1 MNAIHVLAEH
11 SVFLLLVQFAVI
23 LALARFLG
31 DLARRMGQ
39 PQVLGELLAGILL
52 SPSVLGR
59 WWPAAGHFLFPSD
72 VLSMNLLEL
81 VSWLGMVYLLFITG
95 LETDLKV
102 LANLGRS
109 ATLVAASALIIPFA
123 SGVLLGRQLPPEFMG
138 ALQNRVVFVLFL
150 GVALGVT
157 AVPVLSKILMDLGMM
172 KRDLGVVLLGAGI
185 VEDIVGWILF
195 SVIIN
200 LAHYGHVDAWVI
212 ARSVGSTILFLIG
225 SLTVGSFLVQ
235 LLFRWVDDWS
245 RMPFRRITLATCL
258 ALLFSALTQWIGIH
272 AVFGAFISGIL
283 VGRSPRFRARDR
295 EIVEGF
301 TLGIVAPVFFSFAGL
316 QVNLRDLQHWHVLA
330 WVLGVATAGKLIG
343 AYIGGRLGKFSRL
356 LSLAI
361 GIGMNTRGAMELVL
375 AIAGY
380 SAGIISSA
388 MFSIIV
394 VVAVVTSVMTP
405 PLLRLASHFIPL
417 TEQEVERFER
427 EQAEAAATFKT
438 RDFKMLLCSNGGPN
452 ALAMLSFAAPLAR
465 ATQSSLRWLMIRQ
478 PGRST
483 GQKFLKLLRRDPESR
498 VLKIEA
504 DAIDQTAQSLGVTL
518 DSKLATSET
527 PSDVIIDEIRSNYQ
541 LILMGARL
549 AGDPFAGAVLG
560 PVVEESPLPVALMRA
575 APDFAS
581 RPFKRLLLPA
591 KGDML
596 FPMCLQLAILYMS
609 GVPDASLTVAYAD
622 WAPGRDRFQAAQKSQ
637 DLIAH
642 MQTMIQEAS
651 QVHGVEGQALRIE
664 QKTLEG
670 AHPLDVL
677 LTEARAGYDLLLLGA
692 TRHFTSER
700 LFFGHTV
707 EELTR
712 RAPCSVLVLTPRQ
725 GGMI

>member
-1 MNAIHVLAEH
+1 MTSIHVLPEH
-11 SVFLLLVQFAVI
+11 NVFLLLVQFAVI
-23 LALARFLG
+23 LALARLLG
-31 DLARRMGQ
+31 ELARRMGQ
-39 PQVLGELLAGILL
+39 PQVLGELLAGI
-52 SPSVLGR
+52 VLGPSILGH
-59 WWPAAGHFLFPSD
+59 WWPMAAHFLFPSD

-102 LANLGRS
+102 LAHLGRS
-109 ATLVAASALIIPFA
+109 AAFVATSALVIPFA
-123 SGVLLGRQLPPEFMG
+123 SGVLLGWHLPVEFMG
-138 ALQNRVVFVLFL
+138 ALQNRLVFILFL
-150 GVALGVT
+150 GVALSVT

-172 KRDLGVVLLGAGI
+172 KRDLGIVLLGAGI

-200 LAHYGHVDAWVI
+200 LAHHGHVDAWVLV
-212 ARSVGSTILFLIG
+212 RSVGSTLLFLVG
-225 SLTVGSFLVQ
+225 SLTVGSALVQ

-245 RMPFRRITLATCL
+245 RMPFRRVTLASCL
-258 ALLFSALTQWIGIH
+258 MLLFAALTQWIGIH

-283 VGRSPRFRARDR
+283 VGRSPRFRAKDR
-295 EIVEGF
+295 ENVEGL
-301 TLGIVAPVFFSFAGL
+301 TLGVVAPLFFSFAGL
-316 QVNLRDLQHWHVLA
+316 QVSLRDLEHWHTLA
-330 WVLGVATAGKLIG
+330 WVLGVAVAGKLLG

-356 LSLAI
+356 LSLAM

-380 SAGIISSA
+380 STGIISSS

-405 PLLRLASHFIPL
+405 PLLRLVAHFIPL

-427 EQAEAAATFKT
+427 EQAEAAATFKL

-465 ATQSSLRWLMIRQ
+465 ASQSSLRWLMIRQ

-483 GQKFLKLLRRDPESR
+483 GQKFSKLLRRDPETR
-498 VLKIEA
+498 GLKVEA
-504 DAIDQTAQSLGVTL
+504 DAIEQTAQTFGVTL
-518 DSKLATSET
+518 STKLATSET

-549 AGDPFAGAVLG
+549 SGDPFAGAVLD

-581 RPFKRLLLPA
+581 KPFKRLLLPA

-596 FPMCLQLAILYMS
+596 FPMCMQLALLYMRGFS
-609 GVPDASLTVAYAD
+609 EASLTVAYAN

-651 QVHGVEGQALRIE
+651 QIHGVEGQTLRIE

-670 AHPLDVL
+670 AHPLDL
-677 LTEARAGYDLLLLGA
+677 LLAEARAGYDLLLLGA
-692 TRHFTSER
+692 TRHLTSER

-712 RAPCSVLVLTPRQ
+712 RAPCSVLVLTPPH
-725 GGMI
+725 GGVI